1 MKEILSEMAIMFLT
15 LSEKINKIPKPK
27 ITITIKISINK
38 MIAKLKSNHPKMVS
52 LILTLLK
59 VTLIITLF

>member
-1 MKEILSEMAIMFLT
+1 MAIMFLT

-27 ITITIKISINK
+27 ITIKISINK